1 MQSLL
6 VHASMAASLSNVS
19 LFLTSSLA
27 IWLRET
33 ESWSIRGIGIV
44 LFNTS
49 VYFSPIMVGLLG
61 GGWTECGL
69 ASAFSCVGFC
79 PARLLLVG
87 CGPTGGLGGVGGFG
101 CSLNFVADGA
111 DFVCFLVVILVVRNC
126 TGGPILLYACRLK
139 SGFVLGCCS

>member
-49 VYFSPIMVGLLG
+49 VYRSPIMVGLLG
-61 GGWTECGL
+61 GG
-69 ASAFSCVGFC
+69 
-79 PARLLLVG
+79 
-87 CGPTGGLGGVGGFG
+87 
-101 CSLNFVADGA
+101 
-111 DFVCFLVVILVVRNC
+111 
-126 TGGPILLYACRLK
+126 
-139 SGFVLGCCS
+139 